1 MAFPS
6 ALVRGDVD
14 EAFNPMLGMPDYPVR
29 KTPGKSV
36 ILGVGP
42 HWLYVSLIQSYAAA
56 YIRGLSGLWPKLAV
70 NTDLSCQRSYNSRLS
85 SPLEWELCWHGGT
98 FLSQHLASEASSGP
112 HRKLNDGAIQ

>member
-36 ILGVGP
+36 ILGVG
-42 HWLYVSLIQSYAAA
+42 HTGFMSL
-56 YIRGLSGLWPKLAV
+56 
-70 NTDLSCQRSYNSRLS
+70 
-85 SPLEWELCWHGGT
+85 
-98 FLSQHLASEASSGP
+98 
-112 HRKLNDGAIQ
+112 